1 MFESLQNK
9 EDKCKCSSHLTFH
22 INKQGR
28 PSMKKNSTRCDFL
41 KTTGVLSACTLLGA
55 STVACG
61 SSSTEIEMLSEA
73 QQYELTATQVL
84 AALKTKTMTA
94 EAYVTNLIARGE
106 SLETLNAMITWNK
119 EKAIAAAKKIDSDRA
134 AGKPLGALA
143 GLPIVVKD
151 NINTSG
157 IKTTGGTK
165 ALENVVPKSNAPSVQ
180 KLLDAGAIILGK
192 TNMHELAF
200 GVTSTN
206 FYLGVDTDGTAKKPC
221 KNPYNKTKI
230 PGGSSGGTAV
240 SIAARFAP
248 AGLGTDTGGSS
259 RVPAAMCGI
268 AGFRPSVGDG
278 QNKGRR
284 YIDTN
289 AVVPIS
295 HTRDTIGPMART
307 VEDIALLDGVITG
320 TAAPAA
326 IKLAGLRFGI
336 PSSLWAD
343 LEPDV
348 KNVAILAK
356 QKLAAAGVVFVDI
369 DTSDLLP
376 LNDKI
381 SFQIALHEPIADIPA
396 YLKETGYP
404 EITLNDI
411 NAGIS
416 SPDVKGAFSAI
427 IGDAFGAAYDN
438 SINILRPQLQK
449 VFKDYFSKNELDIIF
464 FPTTPISATDIN
476 ATKGSDKITL
486 NDKSLDQ
493 FGTIIR
499 NTDPGS
505 NAGIPGLSIPAG
517 LTSKG
522 LPVGVEID
530 GLVGSDMKLLGIG
543 MAIEKVL
550 GFLIAPSV

>member
-1 MFESLQNK
+1 MNA
-9 EDKCKCSSHLTFH
+9 
-22 INKQGR
+22 
-28 PSMKKNSTRCDFL
+28 PSTRRDFL
-41 KTTGVLSACTLLGA
+41 KTTGVISACTLLGTTA
-55 STVACG
+55 TACG
-61 SSSTEIEMLSEA
+61 GTAVGAATLSAAE
-73 QQYELTATQVL
+73 QFELTATQ
-84 AALKTKTMTA
+84 ALSALNAKSMTA

-106 SLETLNAMITWNK
+106 SLETLNAMITWDK
-119 EKAIAAAKKIDSDRA
+119 TKAIAAAKQVDSDRA

-143 GLPIVVKD
+143 GLPIVIKD
-151 NINTSG
+151 NINTRG

-165 ALENVVPKSNAPSVQ
+165 ALENIVPTKNAPSVQ

-192 TNMHELAF
+192 TNLHELAF

-206 FYLGVDTDGTAKKPC
+206 FYLGTNADGTAKKPC
-221 KNPYNKTKI
+221 KNPYNTAKI

-278 QNKGRR
+278 LNKGRR
-284 YIDTN
+284 YNDVN

-307 VEDIALLDGVITG
+307 VADIALIDSVITG
-320 TAAPAA
+320 SAIPAPSNL
-326 IKLAGLRFGI
+326 KGLRFGI
-336 PSSLWAD
+336 PSSLWSN

-348 KNVAILAK
+348 EKVVMLVK
-356 QKLAAAGVVFVDI
+356 RKLEDAGVIFVNI

-381 SFQIALHEPIADIPA
+381 SFQIALHEPISDIPA
-396 YLKETGYP
+396 YLMETGYP
-404 EITLNDI
+404 NISLADI

-427 IGDAFGAAYDN
+427 LGDVFVN
-438 SINILRPQLQK
+438 SYNDALTNFRPQLQNIYK
-449 VFKDYFSKNELDIIF
+449 NYFSKNNLQALF
-464 FPTTPISATDIN
+464 FPTTPITASDIN
-476 ATKGSDKITL
+476 VTKGSDKVII
-486 NDKSLDQ
+486 NGVSLDQ

-517 LTSKG
+517 LTDSG

-530 GLVGSDMKLLGIG
+530 GVLGSDVQILSIG
-543 MAIEKVL
+543 MAMEKVL
-550 GFLIAPSV
+550 GSLISPKL